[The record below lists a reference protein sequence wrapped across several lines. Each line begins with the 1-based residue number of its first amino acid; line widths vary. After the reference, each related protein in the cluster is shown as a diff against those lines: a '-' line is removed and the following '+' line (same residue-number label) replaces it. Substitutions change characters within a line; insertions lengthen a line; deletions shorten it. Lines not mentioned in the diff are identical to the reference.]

1 MMKSIKFTN
10 MSDNVNV
17 IPNWGMAVGVILGI
31 FLGLAVAALL
41 LRVLR
46 GKWQLKSKYDERQKA
61 AQGIG
66 YRNAFWTVIIC
77 LAVWYFLDMCDF
89 VLPDSSI
96 LLVLMIFLGLLVHT
110 VTCIMTDA
118 YMGLNDN
125 PKRFC
130 ISFAVLAVCN
140 LALFAVGVNMDLG
153 TTWMNLFAGV
163 AIIIILAVYGM
174 KQQMD
179 RQKDGDEEEE

>member
-1 MMKSIKFTN
+1 MKSAQVNDMSSN
-10 MSDNVNV
+10 MSAA
-17 IPNWGMAVGVILGI
+17 PNWGMAAGGI
-31 FLGLAVAALL
+31 FGILLGLAVAALL
-41 LRVLR
+41 LRALR

-61 AQGIG
+61 AQGIS
-66 YRNAFWTVIIC
+66 YRNAFWTVMIC
-77 LAVWYFLDMCDF
+77 LAVWYFLDICDF

-96 LLVLMIFLGLLVHT
+96 LLILIIFLGLLVHI

-140 LALFAVGVNMDLG
+140 LALFAVGMDMNLS
-153 TTWMNLFAGV
+153 TTWMSLFASV
-163 AIIIILAVYGM
+163 AIIIVLAVYGI
-174 KQQMD
+174 KQLMD
-179 RQKDGDEEEE
+179 RRKDGDEEEE